1 MNITKQE
8 YLNFCKL
15 QDQIKYKVW
24 EYAEKVLN
32 YKAGRIENIQF
43 KERHILF
50 DYEFDILDPDR
61 ERIEIDIDDFM
72 EYINESI

>member
-24 EYAEKVLN
+24 EYAEKVLS
-32 YKAGRIENIQF
+32 YKAACIENIQF
-43 KERHILF
+43 NERHILL
-50 DYEFDILDPDR
+50 DYKFDILDPDR